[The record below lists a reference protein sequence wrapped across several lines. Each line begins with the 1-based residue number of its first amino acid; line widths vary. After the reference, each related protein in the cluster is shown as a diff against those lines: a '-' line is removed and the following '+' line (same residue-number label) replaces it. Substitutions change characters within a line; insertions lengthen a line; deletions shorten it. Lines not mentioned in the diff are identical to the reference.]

1 MEPKSKFDYE
11 LTADDIQKFR
21 NIDDLV
27 QRERRALNGVLN
39 SYICGVLSS
48 GTVYNAE
55 DLFRIV
61 GELNAVHNHICSM
74 LASEH
79 LNIYCCLKHLA
90 TAYVLANEID
100 YNCQG
105 IMNIV
110 ELITDGKIK
119 ACQSCSDDV
128 NQLTKE
134 DKSE

>member
-1 MEPKSKFDYE
+1 MELSNE
-11 LTADDIQKFR
+11 DIQKFR
-21 NIDDLV
+21 NIADLV
-27 QRERRALNGVLN
+27 QDERRRYNKMLDD
-39 SYICGVLSS
+39 YIAGKVD
-48 GTVYNAE
+48 VYNAE
-55 DLFRIV
+55 DLWKIC
-61 GELNAVHNHICSM
+61 GELNATYNHICSM

-90 TAYVLANEID
+90 TAYVLANEVD
-100 YNCQG
+100 GDCQN

>member
-1 MEPKSKFDYE
+1 MELSNE
-11 LTADDIQKFR
+11 DIKTFG

-27 QRERRALNGVLN
+27 QRERGALNSLLD
-39 SYICGVLSS
+39 SYICGALSS
-48 GTVYNAE
+48 DNMYNAE
-55 DLFRIV
+55 DLFRII
-61 GELNAVHNHICSM
+61 GELSAVHNHICSM

-110 ELITDGKIK
+110 ELITNGKIK

-128 NQLTKE
+128 NQLIKE
-134 DKSE
+134 EE

>member
-1 MEPKSKFDYE
+1 MEPQSKSDHE
-11 LTADDIQKFR
+11 LSADDIQKFR

-27 QRERRALNGVLN
+27 QQERRGLNSLLN

-48 GTVYNAE
+48 ETLYNAE

-61 GELNAVHNHICSM
+61 GELNATHNHICSM

-90 TAYVLANEID
+90 TAYVLANEIE

-110 ELITDGKIK
+110 ELITNGKIK

-128 NQLTKE
+128 NQLIKE
-134 DKSE
+134 EK